1 MKGSAPA
8 SGVRGTPCR
17 SFVAPPHNPRK
28 VSESVENTEK
38 SWTGLKTIV
47 VVVGLLVLMGSN
59 VVLGCMAWFCFVAF
73 HLGKARQEHLS
84 DKAAKDQA
92 KLEDD

>member
-1 MKGSAPA
+1 
-8 SGVRGTPCR
+8 
-17 SFVAPPHNPRK
+17 
-28 VSESVENTEK
+28 
-38 SWTGLKTIV
+38 
-47 VVVGLLVLMGSN
+47 MGSN

>member
-1 MKGSAPA
+1 M
-8 SGVRGTPCR
+8 
-17 SFVAPPHNPRK
+17 
-28 VSESVENTEK
+28 ENTEK